1 MWSTNPDHLVRTV
14 APVTD
19 RIPSWVRLGVL
30 VTMAAPQ
37 LLIGAWAVLAPERW
51 FDSFPGFDPRLVAA
65 EPPFNEHLA
74 SDAGAGFLATGV
86 ALLAAAL
93 WARRDGLR
101 VALVAYLAFTI
112 PHAGWHALNPSAL
125 LSGAEDAMNVV
136 VLASGLVLAAVFAY
150 GSGDRPPF
158 ARAAASSS

>member
-1 MWSTNPDHLVRTV
+1 
-14 APVTD
+14 VTD

-37 LLIGAWAVLAPERW
+37 LLIGLWAVLSPEGW

-86 ALLAAAL
+86 GLLAAAL

-101 VALVAYLAFTI
+101 VALLAYVAFTL
-112 PHAGWHALNPSAL
+112 PHTGWHALNPSAL
-125 LSGAEDAMNVV
+125 LSGVEDATNVL

-150 GSGDRPPF
+150 GSGDRPPL